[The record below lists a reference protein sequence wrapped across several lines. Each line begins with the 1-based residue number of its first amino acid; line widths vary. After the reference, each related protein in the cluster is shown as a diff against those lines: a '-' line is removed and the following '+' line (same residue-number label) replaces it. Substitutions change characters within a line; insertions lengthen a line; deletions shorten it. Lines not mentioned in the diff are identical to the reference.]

1 MIDSIQS
8 FIILAPSILLAVT
21 VHEFAHGWVADR
33 LGDNTARLQGRLT
46 LNPLKHLDLVG
57 TIVFFLTHMIGWAK
71 PVPVNPYN
79 FRNPRKGMLWV
90 ALAGPVSNL
99 LFAVCCAIL
108 HYALGCV
115 SGMSF
120 LGEHRFLSLVT
131 EPLYIMSSVAVRIN
145 VGLAVFNVIP
155 VPPLDGSKIL
165 AGVLPASLAAGYAR
179 IERFGFL
186 ILILLL
192 ISGVVDT
199 LVFPVIHILTDVLL
213 HQGVTVC

>member
-1 MIDSIQS
+1 MIDSIQYI
-8 FIILAPSILLAVT
+8 IILAPSILLAVT
-21 VHEFAHGWVADR
+21 VHEVAHGWVADR
-33 LGDNTARLQGRLT
+33 LGDKTARLQGRLT

-90 ALAGPVSNL
+90 ALAGPLSNL
-99 LFAVCCAIL
+99 VLAVCCAVV
-108 HYALGCV
+108 HYALGTISV
-115 SGMSF
+115 MPF
-120 LGEHRFLSLVT
+120 LSEQRFLSFIV
-131 EPLYIMSSVAVRIN
+131 EPLYTMSSVAVRIN
-145 VGLAVFNVIP
+145 VGLAIFNAVP

-179 IERFGFL
+179 VERFGFL

-192 ISGVVDT
+192 ITGVIDA
-199 LVFPVIHILTDVLL
+199 LVFPVIRTVTDILL
-213 HQGVTVC
+213 HQGITVC